1 MCRRHILSLTP
12 HNVWGHEI
20 HYNKASRRDAL
31 LNQIYLDTILDTKG
45 ECKLTALARPP
56 YWTYPPPVGVPLSR
70 GDGWRVALYTK
81 LDTTYLIL
89 VIREIRGDL

>member
-45 ECKLTALARPP
+45 ECKLTALARP
-56 YWTYPPPVGVPLSR
+56 L
-70 GDGWRVALYTK
+70 
-81 LDTTYLIL
+81 
-89 VIREIRGDL
+89 